1 MLNPDLLNTL
11 RCPLD
16 RQSPLAEEGDR
27 LLCTRCGL
35 KFPITD
41 GFPKMIVEE
50 AELPAGCT
58 SLDQLPCQLGTR
70 GTGSPDQR

>member
-1 MLNPDLLNTL
+1 MLSPELLDIL

-16 RQSPLAEEGDR
+16 RHSR
-27 LLCTRCGL
+27 LIEDGARLVCTRCGL

-41 GFPKMIVEE
+41 GFPKLIIED

-58 SLDQLPCQLGTR
+58 SLDQLPCQR
-70 GTGSPDQR
+70 ERI

>member
-1 MLNPDLLNTL
+1 MLSPELLEIL

-16 RQSPLAEEGDR
+16 RQSRLIEDGER

-41 GFPKMIVEE
+41 GFPKLIAEE
-50 AELPAGCT
+50 AELPAGCPA
-58 SLDQLPCQLGTR
+58 LDQLPCQRERVASGPT
-70 GTGSPDQR
+70 S